1 MDGWG
6 EVGGSAQL
14 ILAWWEQQQSGLLS
28 CFVLSIRHHS
38 GGELHRGGWRDFA
51 DVWGDPSEREE
62 EPGGNGEVPAR
73 EQGRDGGGLV
83 VDLGVTPRTE
93 EGGLWY
99 STERGRAGNEGMSP
113 VQGIEHCYQ
122 WGEALTLAQI
132 IWKCL
137 SGYHAGRGGLES
149 WGSHCW
155 DVGLTAPRNGSGG
168 AVVKWGGL
176 TVLLHDF
183 YTNLWMCKQRHGLV
197 FMILHVDHYIYLP
210 P

>member
-1 MDGWG
+1 MGRSGRKCSVDISMMGTTTIWAAVMFCIIYKAPQWWRASQRG
-6 EVGGSAQL
+6 LKRFCRCLRGPFREGGGAR
-14 ILAWWEQQQSGLLS
+14 WEWRGS
-28 CFVLSIRHHS
+28 CKGARH
-38 GGELHRGGWRDFA
+38 GWRWA
-51 DVWGDPSEREE
+51 
-62 EPGGNGEVPAR
+62 
-73 EQGRDGGGLV
+73 V

-99 STERGRAGNEGMSP
+99 STKRGRAGNEGMSP

-122 WGEALTLAQI
+122 WGEALALAQL